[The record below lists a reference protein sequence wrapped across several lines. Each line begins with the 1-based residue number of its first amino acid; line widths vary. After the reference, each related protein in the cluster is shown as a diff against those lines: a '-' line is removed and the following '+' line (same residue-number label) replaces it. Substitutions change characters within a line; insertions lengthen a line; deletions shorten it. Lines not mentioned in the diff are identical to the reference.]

1 MNRAKNFMRGESD
14 IISLILSITIANL
27 LFFHQEKWLM
37 NPVYI
42 AGLSILIYAG
52 LKAARKNAHLL
63 KHSRILPGTVLLGI
77 LFSLMIVVGQKI
89 HADSVSFLAFT
100 VFDIIW
106 FIL

>member
-42 AGLSILIYAG
+42 AGLSILIYAC
-52 LKAARKNAHLL
+52 LL
-63 KHSRILPGTVLLGI
+63 YT
-77 LFSLMIVVGQKI
+77 
-89 HADSVSFLAFT
+89 SVT
-100 VFDIIW
+100 
-106 FIL
+106 